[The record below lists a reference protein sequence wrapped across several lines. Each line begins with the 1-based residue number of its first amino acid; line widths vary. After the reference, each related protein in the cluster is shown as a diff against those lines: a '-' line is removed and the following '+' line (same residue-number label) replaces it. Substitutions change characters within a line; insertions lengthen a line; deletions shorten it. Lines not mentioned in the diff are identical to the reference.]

1 MSIPVLSIPGP
12 TTSSDLLGRLP
23 CRVVAVQTPATPGAD
38 DAVDVEVD
46 RSRSALDRPGVDE
59 RSEQNDDAPAA
70 GLLGRVRSTSPATW
84 TVLLLIA
91 AYTAFFTG
99 RTLDIHHGL
108 GTASYDSALYD
119 QGVWLMSRFD
129 APFVTLMGR
138 NLMGDHTSF
147 VLVFLVPIYWL
158 FPAAGVLF
166 FAQAAAIG
174 AGALPIYL
182 YARSRLRSDW
192 LGAVMACVYLIHPA
206 VSWTNME
213 NFHPDAFLGVFV
225 GFAIY
230 GALERKWRL
239 YAVFVVL
246 SLLVKEDVSLVIVP
260 LGVWVSVTRD
270 RRIGLLTIAGS
281 VAFMLVAMFVVMR
294 SLIGVPTRNGWRI
307 PFGGPSG
314 FIETSLRNPSQ
325 TADHFRSE
333 GRPWYLWQMTSPLAL
348 MFLRRPSV
356 AAISVLVLFTN
367 VLSTFWYQFHIE
379 YHYSLIAV
387 PGLVLGTTYALGA
400 LPRYGRFNRSQSLAA
415 VAVCAVLAAYA
426 WSPLPGTPNQPGH
439 WERDHPVAEAARD
452 IIADVPDGAIVSAH
466 FRITP
471 HVAHRREIYQ
481 FPNPFR
487 VVLYGTDISQE
498 NTRIDDR
505 AERVEYLVLQVDKS
519 PENAA
524 DFEVIRAAFELV
536 RANESWELWQRD
548 RDVPLPALQVP
559 ILP

>member
-1 MSIPVLSIPGP
+1 M
-12 TTSSDLLGRLP
+12 
-23 CRVVAVQTPATPGAD
+23 AVQTPATRGSAD
-38 DAVDVEVD
+38 DDVGVAADDDVGVAADDDVGVAADGHVVGSARADVAVRANGVGRAREPASRLTAAF
-46 RSRSALDRPGVDE
+46 RSC
-59 RSEQNDDAPAA
+59 
-70 GLLGRVRSTSPATW
+70 SPATW
-84 TVLLLIA
+84 TVLFLIG
-91 AYTAFFTG
+91 AYTAFFTN

-108 GTASYDSALYD
+108 GTSSYDSALYD

-147 VLVFLVPIYWL
+147 VLVFLVPFYWL

-174 AGALPIYL
+174 AGALPIHL
-182 YARSRLRSDW
+182 YARRRLRSEW
-192 LGAVMACVYLIHPA
+192 LGVVMACVYLLHPA

-213 NFHPDAFLGVFV
+213 NFHPDSFLGVFV

-239 YAVFVVL
+239 YGAFVVL

-260 LGVWVSVTRD
+260 LGVWVAIQRD
-270 RRIGLLTIAGS
+270 RRIGLLTIGGS
-281 VAFMLVAMFVVMR
+281 VAFTLVAMFVVMR

-314 FIETSLRNPSQ
+314 FIENSLRNPSEV
-325 TADHFRSE
+325 ADHFRSE

-356 AAISVLVLFTN
+356 AAISGLVLFTN

-379 YHYSLIAV
+379 YHYSLVAV
-387 PGLVLGTTYALGA
+387 PALVMGTTYALGA
-400 LPRYGRFNRSQSLAA
+400 LQRYGRFNRSQSLTA
-415 VAVCAVLAAYA
+415 VVACAVLSAYA
-426 WSPLPGTPNQPGH
+426 WSPLPGTPNQPAY
-439 WERDHPVAEAARD
+439 WDRDHPVAEAARD
-452 IIADVPDGAIVSAH
+452 IIAEIAGDAVVAAH

-471 HVAHRREIYQ
+471 HLAHRSEIYQ

-487 VVLYGTDISQE
+487 VVLYGTDIAQE

-505 AERVEYLVLQVDKS
+505 AERVEYLVLQVDRS

-524 DFEVIRAAFELV
+524 DFDAIRGAFTLV

-548 RDVPLPALQVP
+548 RTVPLPPLVP
-559 ILP
+559 RL